1 MVGASRTVGKLAR
14 LSTSFGGW
22 TGRTKYL
29 RFPEATDVG
38 EARRPGL
45 AKRNATAAV
54 IGAGDFIGSA
64 IAKKFAAEGFA
75 IFAGRRNADKL
86 APLVRDV
93 EAAGGAIV
101 GRELDARKEDD
112 VAAFLRAADAHAPL
126 EVCVFNIGANVNF
139 PLLETTERVFRK
151 VWELA
156 CYAGFLSGREA
167 ARLMLPRG
175 KGCIFFTGA
184 TASVRGG
191 VGYAAFASAKSG
203 LRAVAQSMARELG
216 PKNIH
221 VAHLIIDAGVD
232 TAFVRERIRQR
243 AGAEA
248 LENLAP
254 DQLMNPASIAE
265 AYWQL
270 YRQPRDAWTFELDV
284 RPYREVW

>member
-1 MVGASRTVGKLAR
+1 M
-14 LSTSFGGW
+14 
-22 TGRTKYL
+22 
-29 RFPEATDVG
+29 
-38 EARRPGL
+38 
-45 AKRNATAAV
+45 AKQNATVAV

-64 IAKKFAAEGFA
+64 IAKRFAAEGFA
-75 IFAGRRNADKL
+75 IFAGRRNADQL
-86 APLVRDV
+86 APLVADI
-93 EAAGGAIV
+93 EAAGGDVVA
-101 GRELDARKEDD
+101 RNLDARKEED
-112 VAAFLRAADAHAPL
+112 VAAFLRDADRHAPL

-191 VGYAAFASAKSG
+191 IGYAAFASAKSG

-232 TAFVRERIRQR
+232 TAFVRERIKQR
-243 AGAEA
+243 AGAAA
-248 LENLAP
+248 LETLPP
-254 DQLMNPASIAE
+254 DHLMNPASVAE

-270 YRQPRDAWTFELDV
+270 YRQPRDAWTFELDL
-284 RPYREVW
+284 RPYAETW